1 MSEKRFE
8 EFIEFVARNSVTK
21 ISREI
26 REQGITHMQLQISL
40 LKVMQNDF

>member
-1 MSEKRFE
+1 MSEKKLE